1 MTILIKNATI
11 YLEDSILQDGYILID
26 GEIIKE
32 IGPAH
37 QAPEQADEVLTIAQN
52 EVVVPGFIDM
62 HIHGAGGSDVM
73 DGTTD
78 ALNCMANTLPKE
90 GTTSF
95 LATTM
100 TQSPE
105 NIEQALQTVQ
115 QYSKS
120 ENISGKADVIGVHL
134 EGPFV
139 NPSKAGAQ
147 PVQYII
153 NPDPELF
160 KKWSEISGHTI
171 KQVTL
176 APEEPGGKELVELL
190 TAADIIPSI
199 GHTGAT
205 YEQAMEAAS
214 EGLSQATHLFNQMTG
229 LHHRDIGAAGA
240 SLMNEDIYAEI
251 IVDGIHVSPE
261 MVNLA
266 LKLKGV
272 DRTILITDAMRA
284 KGLSDGTYDLGGQDV
299 FVKGKEARLADGALA
314 GSILK
319 MNDALKNMMEF
330 TGCSLRDAVQMA
342 AVNPAKQLNIYDKK
356 GSIAAGKEAD
366 IVILDEDCQVRATI
380 CRGIIAYRGESK

>member
-11 YLEDSILQDGYILID
+11 YLDDSTLHDGYILID
-26 GEIIKE
+26 GETIKE
-32 IGPAH
+32 IGPMQ
-37 QAPEQADEVLTIAQN
+37 QAPEQADEVITVTTN
-52 EVVVPGFIDM
+52 EVVLPGFIDM
-62 HIHGAGGSDVM
+62 HIHGAGGSDAM
-73 DGTTD
+73 DGTEE
-78 ALNCMANTLPKE
+78 AVAHMADCLPKE

-105 NIEQALQTVQ
+105 NIEQALQAIHR
-115 QYSKS
+115 YSQ
-120 ENISGKADVIGVHL
+120 SGNNPGSADVIGIHL

-153 NPDPELF
+153 NPDIELF
-160 KKWSEISGHTI
+160 KKWYEVSGHTI
-171 KQVTL
+171 KQVTF

-190 TAADIIPSI
+190 VQEGIIPSI

-205 YEQAMEAAS
+205 YQEATEAIAL
-214 EGLSQATHLFNQMTG
+214 GASQATHLFNQMTG

-240 SLMNEDIYAEI
+240 SLMNENIYAEL

-261 MVNLA
+261 MVNLS

-284 KGLSDGTYDLGGQDV
+284 KGLSDGKYDLGGQDV
-299 FVKGKEARLADGALA
+299 FVKGKEARLEDGALA

-319 MNDALKNMMEF
+319 MNDALKNMVAF

-356 GSIAAGKEAD
+356 GSVAVGKDAD
-366 IVILDEDCQVRATI
+366 LVILDKDYQVRTTI
-380 CRGIIAYRGESK
+380 CRGKIAYRGE

>member
-11 YLEDSILQDGYILID
+11 YLDDSTLQDGYILID
-26 GEIIKE
+26 GETIKE

-37 QAPEQADEVLTIAQN
+37 QAPEQADEVLTLTSN
-52 EVVVPGFIDM
+52 EVVLPGFIDM
-62 HIHGAGGSDVM
+62 HIHGAGGSDAM
-73 DGTTD
+73 DGTEE
-78 ALNCMANTLPKE
+78 AVAHMAAILPRE

-95 LATTM
+95 LPTTM
-100 TQSPE
+100 TQSPR
-105 NIEQALQTVQ
+105 NIEQALHTID
-115 QYSKS
+115 QYSQS
-120 ENISGKADVIGVHL
+120 DNIPGRADVIGIHL

-147 PVQYII
+147 PVQYIM
-153 NPDPELF
+153 NPDLQLF
-160 KKWSEISGHTI
+160 KKWEELSGNSI

-176 APEEPGGKELVELL
+176 APEEPGGRELVEYLNEKG
-190 TAADIIPSI
+190 IIPSI

-205 YEQAMEAAS
+205 YQEAMEAISLGA
-214 EGLSQATHLFNQMTG
+214 SQATHLFNQMTG

-240 SLMNEDIYAEI
+240 SLMNDAIYAEL

-261 MVNLA
+261 MVKLS

-284 KGLSDGTYDLGGQDV
+284 KGLSDGKYDLGGQDV
-299 FVKGKEARLADGALA
+299 FVKGKEARLEDGALA

-319 MNDALKNMMEF
+319 MNDAIKNIITF

-342 AVNPAKQLNIYDKK
+342 AANPAKQLNIYDKK
-356 GSIAAGKEAD
+356 GSIAIGKDAD
-366 IVILDEDCQVRATI
+366 IVILDDDYQVRTTI
-380 CRGIIAYRGESK
+380 CRGKIAYRGE

>member
-11 YLEDSILQDGYILID
+11 YLDDATLEDGYILID
-26 GEIIKE
+26 GETIKE

-37 QAPEQADEVLTIAQN
+37 QAPLEADEILTLSPD
-52 EVVVPGFIDM
+52 EVVLPGFIDM
-62 HIHGAGGSDVM
+62 HIHGAGGSDAM
-73 DGTTD
+73 DGTVE
-78 ALNCMANTLPKE
+78 AVAHMAAFLPKE

-95 LATTM
+95 LPTTM

-105 NIEQALQTVQ
+105 SIEQALEALH
-115 QYSKS
+115 QYSQS
-120 ENISGKADVIGVHL
+120 DNTPGTADVIGVHL

-153 NPDPELF
+153 NPDAELF
-160 KKWSEISGHTI
+160 KKWYELSGQTI

-190 TAADIIPSI
+190 NKEGIISSI

-205 YEQAMEAAS
+205 YQETMEAIS
-214 EGLSQATHLFNQMTG
+214 LGVSQATHLFNQMTG

-240 SLMNEDIYAEI
+240 SLMNENIYAEL

-261 MVNLA
+261 MVELS
-266 LKLKGV
+266 LKLKGI

-284 KGLSDGTYDLGGQDV
+284 KGLSDGKYDLGGQDV
-299 FVKGKEARLADGALA
+299 FVKGKEARLEDGALA

-319 MNDALKNMMEF
+319 MNDAVKNIITY

-342 AVNPAKQLNIYDKK
+342 AVNPAKQLNIYDRK
-356 GSIAAGKEAD
+356 GSIAAGKDAD
-366 IVILDEDCQVRATI
+366 IVILDDDFQVRTTI
-380 CRGIIAYRGESK
+380 CRGKIAYRGE

>member
-1 MTILIKNATI
+1 
-11 YLEDSILQDGYILID
+11 
-26 GEIIKE
+26 
-32 IGPAH
+32 
-37 QAPEQADEVLTIAQN
+37 
-52 EVVVPGFIDM
+52 M
-62 HIHGAGGSDVM
+62 HIHGAGGSDAM
-73 DGTTD
+73 DGTVE
-78 ALNCMANTLPKE
+78 AVAHMAAFLPKE

-95 LATTM
+95 LPTTM

-105 NIEQALQTVQ
+105 SIEQALEALH
-115 QYSKS
+115 QYSQS
-120 ENISGKADVIGVHL
+120 DNVPGTADVIGVHL

-153 NPDPELF
+153 NPDAELF
-160 KKWSEISGHTI
+160 KKWYELSGQTI

-190 TAADIIPSI
+190 NKEGIISSI

-205 YEQAMEAAS
+205 YQEAMEAIS
-214 EGLSQATHLFNQMTG
+214 LGVSQATHLFNQMTG

-240 SLMNEDIYAEI
+240 SLMNENIYAEL

-261 MVNLA
+261 MVELS
-266 LKLKGV
+266 LKLKGI

-284 KGLSDGTYDLGGQDV
+284 KGLSDGKYDLGGQDV
-299 FVKGKEARLADGALA
+299 FVKGKEARLEDGALA

-319 MNDALKNMMEF
+319 MNDAVKNIITY

-356 GSIAAGKEAD
+356 GSIAAGKDAD
-366 IVILDEDCQVRATI
+366 IVILDDDFQVRTTI
-380 CRGIIAYRGESK
+380 CRGKIAYRGE

>member
-11 YLEDSILQDGYILID
+11 YLDDATLEDGYILID
-26 GEIIKE
+26 GETIKE

-37 QAPEQADEVLTIAQN
+37 QAPHEADEILTLSPN
-52 EVVVPGFIDM
+52 EVVLPGFIDM
-62 HIHGAGGSDVM
+62 HIHGAGGSDAM
-73 DGTTD
+73 DGTVE
-78 ALNCMANTLPKE
+78 AVAHMAAFLPKE

-95 LATTM
+95 LPTTM

-105 NIEQALQTVQ
+105 SIEQALGALHQFSQSDNVP
-115 QYSKS
+115 
-120 ENISGKADVIGVHL
+120 GAADVIGIHL

-153 NPDPELF
+153 NPDAELF
-160 KKWSEISGHTI
+160 KKWYELSGKTI

-190 TAADIIPSI
+190 NKEGIISSI

-205 YEQAMEAAS
+205 YQEAMEAIS
-214 EGLSQATHLFNQMTG
+214 LGVSQATHLFNQMTG

-240 SLMNEDIYAEI
+240 SLMNENIYAEL

-261 MVNLA
+261 MVELS
-266 LKLKGV
+266 LKLKGI

-284 KGLSDGTYDLGGQDV
+284 KGLSDGKYDLGGQDV
-299 FVKGKEARLADGALA
+299 FVKGKEARLEDGALA

-319 MNDALKNMMEF
+319 MNDAVKNIITY

-356 GSIAAGKEAD
+356 GSIAAGKDAD
-366 IVILDEDCQVRATI
+366 IVILDDDFQVRTTI
-380 CRGIIAYRGESK
+380 CRGKIAYRGE

>member
-11 YLEDSILQDGYILID
+11 YLDDATLEDGYILID
-26 GEIIKE
+26 GETIKE

-37 QAPEQADEVLTIAQN
+37 QAPHEADEILTLSPN
-52 EVVVPGFIDM
+52 EVVLPGFIDM
-62 HIHGAGGSDVM
+62 HIHGAGGSDAM
-73 DGTTD
+73 DGTVE
-78 ALNCMANTLPKE
+78 AVAHMAAFLPKE

-95 LATTM
+95 LPTTM

-105 NIEQALQTVQ
+105 SIEQALEALH
-115 QYSKS
+115 QYSQS
-120 ENISGKADVIGVHL
+120 DNVPGTADVIGVHL

-153 NPDPELF
+153 NPDAELF
-160 KKWSEISGHTI
+160 KKWYELSGQTI

-190 TAADIIPSI
+190 NKEGIISSI

-205 YEQAMEAAS
+205 YQETMEAIS
-214 EGLSQATHLFNQMTG
+214 LGVSQATHLFNQMTG

-240 SLMNEDIYAEI
+240 SLMNENIYAEL

-261 MVNLA
+261 MVELS
-266 LKLKGV
+266 LKLKGI

-284 KGLSDGTYDLGGQDV
+284 KGLSDGKYDLGGQDV
-299 FVKGKEARLADGALA
+299 FVKGKEARLEDGALA

-319 MNDALKNMMEF
+319 MNDAVKNIITY

-356 GSIAAGKEAD
+356 GSIAVGKDAD
-366 IVILDEDCQVRATI
+366 IVILDDDFQVLTTI
-380 CRGIIAYRGESK
+380 CRGKIAYRGE

>member
-11 YLEDSILQDGYILID
+11 YLDDATLEDGYILID
-26 GEIIKE
+26 GETIKE

-37 QAPEQADEVLTIAQN
+37 QAPHEADEILTLSPN
-52 EVVVPGFIDM
+52 EVVLPGFIDM
-62 HIHGAGGSDVM
+62 HIHGAGGSDAM
-73 DGTTD
+73 DGTVD
-78 ALNCMANTLPKE
+78 AVAHMAAFLPKE

-95 LATTM
+95 LPTTM

-105 NIEQALQTVQ
+105 SIEQALEALH
-115 QYSKS
+115 QYSQS
-120 ENISGKADVIGVHL
+120 DNVPGAAEVIGVHL

-153 NPDPELF
+153 NPDAELF
-160 KKWSEISGHTI
+160 KKWYELSGKTI

-190 TAADIIPSI
+190 NKEGIISSI

-205 YEQAMEAAS
+205 YQETMEAIS
-214 EGLSQATHLFNQMTG
+214 LGVSQATHLFNQMTG

-240 SLMNEDIYAEI
+240 SLMNENIYAEL

-261 MVNLA
+261 MVELS
-266 LKLKGV
+266 LKLKGI

-284 KGLSDGTYDLGGQDV
+284 KGLSDGKYDLGGQDV
-299 FVKGKEARLADGALA
+299 FVKGKEARLEDGALA

-319 MNDALKNMMEF
+319 MNDAVKNIITY

-356 GSIAAGKEAD
+356 GSIAVGKDAD
-366 IVILDEDCQVRATI
+366 IVILDDDFQVRTTI
-380 CRGIIAYRGESK
+380 CRGKIAYRGE

>member
-11 YLEDSILQDGYILID
+11 YLDDATLEDGYILID
-26 GEIIKE
+26 GETIKE
-32 IGPAH
+32 IGQAH
-37 QAPEQADEVLTIAQN
+37 QAPHEADEILTLSPN
-52 EVVVPGFIDM
+52 EVVLPGFIDM
-62 HIHGAGGSDVM
+62 HIHGAGGSDAM
-73 DGTTD
+73 DGTVE
-78 ALNCMANTLPKE
+78 AVAHMAAFLPKE

-95 LATTM
+95 LPTTM

-105 NIEQALQTVQ
+105 SIEQALEALY
-115 QYSKS
+115 QYSQS
-120 ENISGKADVIGVHL
+120 DNVPGTADVIGVHL

-153 NPDPELF
+153 NPDAELF
-160 KKWSEISGHTI
+160 KKWYELSGQTI

-190 TAADIIPSI
+190 KKEGIISSI

-205 YEQAMEAAS
+205 YQETMDAIS
-214 EGLSQATHLFNQMTG
+214 LGVSQATHLFNQMTG

-240 SLMNEDIYAEI
+240 SLMNESIYAEL

-261 MVNLA
+261 MVELA
-266 LKLKGV
+266 LKLKGI

-284 KGLSDGTYDLGGQDV
+284 KGLSDGKYDLGGQDV
-299 FVKGKEARLADGALA
+299 FVKGKEARLEDGALA

-319 MNDALKNMMEF
+319 MNDAVKNIITY

-356 GSIAAGKEAD
+356 GSIAAGKDAD
-366 IVILDEDCQVRATI
+366 IVILDDDFQVRTTI
-380 CRGIIAYRGESK
+380 CRGKIAYRGE

>member
-11 YLEDSILQDGYILID
+11 YLDDSTLQEGYILID
-26 GEIIKE
+26 GETIRE
-32 IGPAH
+32 IGPAQ
-37 QAPEQADEVLTIAQN
+37 QAPEHADEVLTLTSN
-52 EVVVPGFIDM
+52 EVVLPGFIDM
-62 HIHGAGGSDVM
+62 HIHGAGGSDTM
-73 DGTTD
+73 DGTKE
-78 ALNCMANTLPKE
+78 AINHMAACLPEE

-105 NIEQALQTVQ
+105 SIEQALQAVRK
-115 QYSKS
+115 YNESD
-120 ENISGKADVIGVHL
+120 NIAGKADVIGVHL

-147 PVQYII
+147 PVQYIT
-153 NPDPELF
+153 NPDSELF
-160 KKWSEISGHTI
+160 KKWYELSGHTI

-176 APEEPGGKELVELL
+176 APEEPGGKELVKLL
-190 TAADIIPSI
+190 NEKGIIPSI

-205 YEQAMEAAS
+205 YKEAMEAAS
-214 EGLSQATHLFNQMTG
+214 LGVSQATHLFNQMSG

-240 SLMNEDIYAEI
+240 SLMNEYIYAEM

-261 MVNLA
+261 MIELS

-284 KGLSDGTYDLGGQDV
+284 KGLSDGKYDLGGQDV
-299 FVKGKEARLADGALA
+299 FVKGNEARLKDGALA

-319 MNDALKNMMEF
+319 MNDAVKNMISF
-330 TGCSLRDAVQMA
+330 TGCSLRDAVKMA
-342 AVNPAKQLNIYDKK
+342 SVNPAKQLNIYDKK
-356 GSIAAGKEAD
+356 GSIAVGKDAD
-366 IVILDEDCQVRATI
+366 LVILDKDYKVCTTI
-380 CRGIIAYRGESK
+380 CRGKIAYRGE

>member
-11 YLEDSILQDGYILID
+11 YLDDSTLHDGYILID
-26 GEIIKE
+26 GETIKE
-32 IGPAH
+32 IGPMQ
-37 QAPEQADEVLTIAQN
+37 QAPEQADEVITVMTN
-52 EVVVPGFIDM
+52 EVVLPGFIDM
-62 HIHGAGGSDVM
+62 HIHGAGGCDAM
-73 DGTTD
+73 DGTEE
-78 ALNCMANTLPKE
+78 AVAHMAECLPKE

-105 NIEQALQTVQ
+105 NIEQALQAIH
-115 QYSKS
+115 QYSQS
-120 ENISGKADVIGVHL
+120 GNIPGRADVIGTHL

-153 NPDPELF
+153 NPDIELF
-160 KKWSEISGHTI
+160 KKWYEVSGHTI
-171 KQVTL
+171 KQVTF

-190 TAADIIPSI
+190 VQEGIIPSI

-205 YEQAMEAAS
+205 YQEATEAIAL
-214 EGLSQATHLFNQMTG
+214 GASQATHLFNQMTG

-240 SLMNEDIYAEI
+240 SLMNENIYAEL

-261 MVNLA
+261 MVNLS

-284 KGLSDGTYDLGGQDV
+284 KGLSDGKYDLGGQDV
-299 FVKGKEARLADGALA
+299 FVKGKEARLEDGALA

-319 MNDALKNMMEF
+319 MNDALKNMVAF

-356 GSIAAGKEAD
+356 GSVAVGKDAD
-366 IVILDEDCQVRATI
+366 LVILDQDYQVRTTI
-380 CRGIIAYRGESK
+380 CRGKIAYRGE